1 MSGMTSRGQMKIL
14 EVIESCLAGVGRHVS
29 SLCDGLA
36 VHGHRVTVAY
46 SPYRADEAF
55 RRFIAD
61 HRDEIRFVPLSVGR
75 EVSPASDLHGVG
87 RLLRLMRRE
96 GPFDVVHGHS
106 SKGGAIGRIAGR
118 LSGIPTVYTPNSLIV
133 ASPDI
138 SKPSAA
144 VYSSIEY
151 VLGRLA
157 TSRIIAVSE
166 DERELFL
173 KLRLVSPD
181 RVAVIE
187 QAIHDHDL
195 EGFPEEGGGKE
206 LSRKPLTF
214 GATMRFEPQKA
225 PAHLVEA
232 FVRLAEALPQ
242 LPMRLVVAGDG
253 ELFAEA
259 KKQAEESG
267 MGEKISLL
275 GWRTDIRE
283 VLREIDVFVVPSL
296 YESGLTYSTME
307 AMAARLPIVSTNVFG
322 TRGTLSR
329 LPGNVLV
336 PVGDPA
342 ALAEGMRGMA
352 TLADAGSLR
361 RELRRIGQAN
371 RDYVRAN
378 CMQSDIT
385 RRTIELYRALG

>member
-1 MSGMTSRGQMKIL
+1 MDIL

-29 SLCDGLA
+29 SLCEGLA
-36 VHGHRVTVAY
+36 AHGHRVTVAY

-61 HRDEIRFVPLSVGR
+61 QQGKIRFVPLRVGR
-75 EVSPASDLHGVG
+75 KVSPVSDLRGVV
-87 RLLRLMRRE
+87 RLLRLMRSDR
-96 GPFDVVHGHS
+96 PFDVVHGHS

-118 LSGIPTVYTPNSLIV
+118 VSGIPTVYTPNSLIA

-138 SKPSAA
+138 SKPTAA
-144 VYSSIEY
+144 VYNSIEY
-151 VLGRLA
+151 VLGRLTTTA
-157 TSRIIAVSE
+157 MIAVSE

-173 KLRLVSPD
+173 KLKLVSPD

-187 QAIHDHDL
+187 QAIHDEDL
-195 EGFPEEGGGKE
+195 EGFAGRDYED
-206 LSRKPLTF
+206 LSLKPLTF
-214 GATMRFEPQKA
+214 GSTIRFEPQKA
-225 PAHLVEA
+225 PNHLISA
-232 FVRLAEALPQ
+232 FVRLAEALPH
-242 LPMRLVVAGDG
+242 LPTRLVVAGDG
-253 ELFAEA
+253 ELLAQA
-259 KKQAEESG
+259 RKQAEESG
-267 MGEKISLL
+267 MGGRISLL

-283 VLREIDVFVVPSL
+283 VLREIDVFVVSSL

-307 AMAARLPIVSTNVFG
+307 AMAASLPIVSTNVFG
-322 TRGTLSR
+322 TRGTLAE

-342 ALAEGMRGMA
+342 ALAEGMRRLA
-352 TLADAGSLR
+352 TLADPRSLR
-361 RELRRIGQAN
+361 RELRPIGQAN

-385 RRTIELYRALG
+385 RRTIELYRALR

>member
-1 MSGMTSRGQMKIL
+1 MNIL

-29 SLCDGLA
+29 SLCEGLA
-36 VHGHRVTVAY
+36 AHGHRVTVAY

-55 RRFIAD
+55 RRFVVD
-61 HRDEIRFVPLSVGR
+61 QQDKIRFVPLRVGR
-75 EVSPASDLHGVG
+75 KVSPVSDLRGVA
-87 RLLRLMRRE
+87 RLLRLMRPE
-96 GPFDVVHGHS
+96 GPFDIVHGHS

-118 LSGIPTVYTPNSLIV
+118 LSGTPTVYTPNSLIV

-138 SKPSAA
+138 SKPTAA
-144 VYSSIEY
+144 VYKSIEY

-157 TSRIIAVSE
+157 TSTMIAVSE

-173 KLRLVSPD
+173 NLKLASAD

-187 QAIHDHDL
+187 QAIHDQDL
-195 EGFPEEGGGKE
+195 NGFADEEDSE
-206 LSRKPLTF
+206 DVRLEPLTF
-214 GATMRFEPQKA
+214 GSTIRFEPQKA
-225 PAHLVEA
+225 PGHLIEA
-232 FVRLAEALPQ
+232 FVCVAEALPQ

-259 KKQAEESG
+259 RKQAEESG
-267 MGEKISLL
+267 MGGKISLL

-283 VLREIDVFVVPSL
+283 VLRELDVLVVSSL

-307 AMAARLPIVSTNVFG
+307 AMGARLPIVSTNVFG

-336 PVGDPA
+336 PAGDPA
-342 ALAEGMRGMA
+342 ALAEGMRKIA
-352 TLADAGSLR
+352 TLADPGSLR

-371 RDYVRAN
+371 HDYVRAN

-385 RRTIELYRALG
+385 RRTIELYRGLA